1 MLADN
6 LFLLTPPAGFLIC
19 ALQLLG
25 RTRPAGL
32 VDPNATSRRATRRRS
47 SSFGRWLGAVA
58 SAGVEVNALMPSQQV
73 MPSKALGADETNIW
87 PLVSM
92 APDVP
97 S

>member
-6 LFLLTPPAGFLIC
+6 MFLLAPLAGFLIR
-19 ALQLLG
+19 ALQFLG

-32 VDPNATSRRATRRRS
+32 IDPNATSRRATRRRS
-47 SSFGRWLGAVA
+47 SSFGGWLGAVA
-58 SAGVEVNALMPSQQV
+58 GVDVNALMPSQQV
-73 MPSKALGADETNIW
+73 MPSEALGAEETNIW